1 MNVASMWDLIKAT
14 FADWSEDNATR
25 LAAALAYY
33 TAFAIAPLLVIAIAI
48 AGFFLGREAA
58 TNQVGTQV
66 SSLLG
71 PTAGEAV
78 NSMVEAASNRQGS
91 GIVATI
97 IGIVTLL
104 FGASGVFGELQNA
117 LNTIWEV
124 ATKPNQ
130 GFLQTIKQRFFSFA
144 MVAGVGFLLL
154 VSLAVSAALGA
165 IGQIFGGTEPTLIW
179 KIVNF
184 VISFGVTTL
193 LFALIFKIVPDVK
206 IQWSDVWIGA
216 AATALL
222 FTIGKAALGWYLG
235 RASTTSSYGA
245 AGSFVALLLWVYYTA
260 QIVFLGAEFTQV
272 YAKAYGSKIQPAEN
286 AVPLT
291 EEARAQQGIPHTG
304 TLEEA
309 ADLKERQVGG
319 AEVSYAAER
328 DAEPEATG
336 SAGAQAARPVKPA
349 SAGAVTAFLLGLVL
363 GRRQKPD
370 R

>member
-1 MNVASMWDLIKAT
+1 METASAWNMLKET
-14 FADWSEDNATR
+14 FSDWSEDNATR

-58 TNQVGTQV
+58 TNQVGQQV
-66 SSLLG
+66 SGLLG
-71 PTAGEAV
+71 ETAGNAV
-78 NSMVEAASNRQGS
+78 NEMVQTASNRQGS

-97 IGIVTLL
+97 IGIATLL

-124 ATKPNQ
+124 APKPNQ
-130 GFLQTIKQRFFSFA
+130 GFLATVKQRFFSFA

-154 VSLAVSAALGA
+154 VSMLVSTALGA
-165 IGQIFGGTEPTLIW
+165 VGRFFGGDDPTLIW
-179 KIVNF
+179 SVINF

-193 LFALIFKIVPDVK
+193 LFALVFKVVPDVK

-235 RASTTSSYGA
+235 RQSTTSAYGA

-272 YAKAYGSKIQPAEN
+272 YAKTYGSKIQPAEN

-291 EEARAQQGIPHTG
+291 EEARAQQGMPHKE

-309 ADLKERQVGG
+309 AELKERQVSGED
-319 AEVSYAAER
+319 ASATPAPSYAAER
-328 DAEPEATG
+328 DSIAVE
-336 SAGAQAARPVKPA
+336 QRPVKPA
-349 SAGAVTAFLLGLVL
+349 GAGAVAAFFLGLLV
-363 GRRQKPD
+363 GRRQK
-370 R
+370 